1 MTQMKKILIIFILI
15 LSQQII
21 SQTQGEMN
29 EKAKIDYVKTD
40 NKLNSIYNQ
49 ILTEYNS
56 DSLFIQNLKKA
67 QRIWVD
73 FRDAEVEMKYPSID
87 KSEYGSVF
95 PMCRWMYLTNLT
107 ENRIEKLNEWIIGIE
122 EGDVCKGSTKQND

>member
-1 MTQMKKILIIFILI
+1 MKKILIIFILI

-29 EKAKIDYVKTD
+29 DKANIDYVKAD

-49 ILTEYNS
+49 ILIEYNS
-56 DSLFIQNLKKA
+56 DSQFIQNLKKA
-67 QRIWVD
+67 QRIWID

-95 PMCRWMYLTNLT
+95 PMCRWMYLTELT
-107 ENRIEKLNEWIIGIE
+107 EMRIIKLDEWINGIE
-122 EGDVCKGSTKQND
+122 EGDVCMGSTKMKD